1 MVLNTDDLR
10 QEMKITD
17 ADVETMH
24 NTSKYYSILNEK
36 RESMN
41 SQKSIDLKEKVE
53 KSEAIHYETMDYK
66 ESLLVG
72 DQTKSLAYL
81 FKFNNVLNATINFD
95 HNKKKEQY
103 LNCRS
108 EKFKDIITEEK
119 VKREAVKRTNTD
131 GSEGEMK

>member
-17 ADVETMH
+17 ADVEIMR

-36 RESMN
+36 RESIN
-41 SQKSIDLKEKVE
+41 LQKSIDLKKKVK
-53 KSEAIHYETMDYK
+53 KSEAIHYETMEYK

-81 FKFNNVLNATINFD
+81 FKFNHVLNATLNFD

-103 LNCRS
+103 FNCRS
-108 EKFKDIITEEK
+108 EKYKDIITEEK
-119 VKREAVKRTNTD
+119 VKREAAKRTNID
-131 GSEGEMK
+131 

>member
-1 MVLNTDDLR
+1 MVLNTNDLR

-17 ADVETMH
+17 ADVKTMR
-24 NTSKYYSILNEK
+24 NTSKYYSNLNEK
-36 RESMN
+36 RESIN
-41 SQKSIDLKEKVE
+41 LQKSIDLKKKVE
-53 KSEAIHYETMDYK
+53 KSEVIHYETMDYK

-72 DQTKSLAYL
+72 DQKKSLAYL
-81 FKFNNVLNATINFD
+81 FKFNHVLNSTLNFD

-119 VKREAVKRTNTD
+119 VKREAAKRTNID
-131 GSEGEMK
+131 